1 MRKFFTSVMGL
12 FSGQNVGKVID
23 VAKEKVE
30 DVDKRNEIIGEI
42 LKAEA
47 GKQTIPLLDGIHKLG
62 RQILIG
68 SVIYFH
74 VYCKLNEIVLSLE
87 EMTFMYAAVGVYT
100 FLKGKGR

>member
-1 MRKFFTSVMGL
+1 MRNIFKTIAGF
-12 FSGQNVGKVID
+12 FSGQNVGKLID
-23 VAKEKVE
+23 VAKEKVM
-30 DVDKRNEIIGEI
+30 DVDKRNEIVRDI
-42 LKAEA
+42 LVAEA

-74 VYCKLNEIVLSLE
+74 MYCKLHDIVLTLE
-87 EMTFMYAAVGVYT
+87 EMAFMYAAVGVYT